1 MTIFEQLKRSW
12 TITKKNLSVY
22 FLRGPVIVFGII
34 MPAFLFIS
42 FTLKRQIP
50 IESLIPGLLGMSLFF
65 TVSSITP
72 GIMPWET
79 KMRTLERIISS
90 PIKLWAIIL
99 GDVISSFIYG
109 SLITTTI
116 FLISS
121 LFLEKL
127 IINIPI
133 LLAKMLAA
141 FCFSSLGELISSIP
155 TDNPA
160 NAMMLSSLIKFPLV
174 FISGI
179 FVPVVEMENLKFI
192 SFLSPLTYYTD
203 LLRGYIENK
212 SYFTLATNLLVL
224 FTFCVVFFVLA
235 IILHKKNMPKR
246 F

>member
-1 MTIFEQLKRSW
+1 MFEQLKRSW
-12 TITKKNLSVY
+12 AITKKNLSVY

-42 FTLKRQIP
+42 FSLKRQIS
-50 IESLIPGLLGMSLFF
+50 IESLIPGLLSMSLFF

-99 GDVISSFIYG
+99 GDVISSFLYG
-109 SLITTTI
+109 TLITSI
-116 FLISS
+116 IYLITS
-121 LFLEKL
+121 LFLGRI
-127 IINIPI
+127 IINIPM
-133 LLAKMLAA
+133 LLGTLLAA

-155 TDNPA
+155 TDNPS
-160 NAMMLSSLIKFPLV
+160 NAMMVSTLIKFPLI

-179 FVPVVEMENLKFI
+179 FVNVAEMGNLKTL
-192 SFLSPLTYYTD
+192 SFFSPLTYYTD
-203 LLRGYIENK
+203 LLRRYIENNGFF
-212 SYFTLATNLLVL
+212 SPNTNLLAL
-224 FTFCVVFFVLA
+224 FVFSIIFFVSA
-235 IILHKKNMPKR
+235 ILLHRKSISKR

>member
-1 MTIFEQLKRSW
+1 MIILEQLKRSW
-12 TITKKNLSVY
+12 AIAKKNLAIY

-34 MPAFLFIS
+34 MPAFLFVS
-42 FTLKRQIP
+42 FSLKRQIS

-90 PIKLWAIIL
+90 PVKLWAIIL
-99 GDVISSFIYG
+99 GDVVSSFIYG
-109 SLITTTI
+109 SLITTVI

-121 LFLEKL
+121 LFLGKL

-133 LLAKMLAA
+133 FLATILAA
-141 FCFSSLGELISSIP
+141 FSFSSLGELISSVP
-155 TDNPA
+155 TDNPS
-160 NAMMLSSLIKFPLV
+160 NAMMISTLIKFPLI

-179 FVPVVEMENLKFI
+179 FVPIIEMGNLKTI
-192 SFLSPLTYYTD
+192 SFFSPLTYYTD
-203 LLRGYIENK
+203 LLRGYVENNG
-212 SYFTLATNLLVL
+212 YFNLGTNLLALLV
-224 FTFCVVFFVLA
+224 FSIVFFILA
-235 IILHKKNMPKR
+235 IILHKKSMPKR